1 MMKSLPNVMQKTSS
15 AFQVKVLNQTLGLES
30 YKFFPTLTLIFIS
43 LYVTFLLDCNAV
55 SCNETT

>member
-1 MMKSLPNVMQKTSS
+1 MMKSLPYAMQKTSS

-30 YKFFPTLTLIFIS
+30 DKFPTLVFIFIS
-43 LYVTFLLDCNAV
+43 LDVTFSLDCNAV